1 MAKLTEIASFGG
13 QAASAPSFGERS
25 TANSHEFNIILMK
38 DGWAELQVT
47 ALQADVFVSPTNMKF
62 STWVNSDA
70 DDVSVKGKL
79 KLRVPKD
86 ETRTFWFTASE
97 RVGGFHTTYLVT
109 APRAAHAKKTKITVG
124 VM

>member
-1 MAKLTEIASFGG
+1 MAKLTEIAAFGG
-13 QAASAPSFGERS
+13 SATNAPSFQESS
-25 TANSHEFNIILMK
+25 TASSHVFNIILTK
-38 DGWAELQVT
+38 DGSAELLIT
-47 ALQADVFVSPTNMKF
+47 ATRADVFVSPTNMKF
-62 STWVNSDA
+62 STYLNSDA

-86 ETRTFWFTASE
+86 ETRTFWFTASA

-109 APRAAHAKKTKITVG
+109 APRAAHAKKTTITVG